1 MVPAVPG
8 KYPVVYVY
16 IVSAIVSGGLS
27 LFSPKMVVH
36 VLLLARLMWKD
47 CGRFHQHA
55 V

>member
-8 KYPVVYVY
+8 KYPVVYI
-16 IVSAIVSGGLS
+16 IVSGIVSGGLS
-27 LFSPKMVVH
+27 LFSPKMLVH

-55 V
+55 I